1 MSLSSMESGE
11 EDSIEEELLEPR
23 PPNLLQRG
31 LCAVSGA
38 LAIGFVML
46 MMSGHRQAFLYK
58 MPAMNH
64 MAGLDDA
71 EDLTRT
77 RYGTVDEGIYTF
89 GAPGTASRAL
99 PDLSHEDGCFAG
111 LRVWA
116 EDVLPGNTKQE
127 DGAAIS
133 DQLDH
138 PHVATLRLHDEQHD
152 SHYKPCP
159 GEQKEP
165 FSTGNKF
172 AEWRLHWEPI
182 YKPRLGNVSLL
193 GKKVA
198 NQAPFSVAYGYNRIA
213 YKQYD
218 STEHAKAHIQ
228 QRLGESWKIVARW
241 TLVQGSASMY
251 DEDPLMLV
259 QDSETQR
266 CVLAFA
272 GINNY
277 GNELATATDVR
288 TSDFCGF
295 EGVHVGYRDELRRI
309 MQFVFPHVRPLM
321 GKCSHVACTGHSMG
335 GSLCDLFAA
344 CANSQRFED
353 PDFKAVSWLKETPAV
368 LPEISDCGGV
378 HYSEE
383 AEHRCQCPPCP
394 KSSFLQGRQTQHE
407 ENGSSSL
414 LTVTLTTVPT
424 VSRSELISADALN
437 PRDLTPLG
445 TEVSMKS
452 KTSKGSSAWTNALAA
467 ALAAL
472 GGLAPRAP
480 ARTEERLVGRIKRF
494 MDVPNGYGYGFIDC
508 EETKLRFSRDVYLH
522 RNQMEG
528 LQIGDEVSFSLMFN
542 SKGEPQA
549 RNVTKLEDMVTQP
562 LVVKVGERKM
572 RFCAPLVRR
581 HTSPRDAQA
590 SSVTS
595 FNEAT
600 NGTIRVMLLSISGI
614 ELCTVDVPAE
624 ITVRGLKDQV
634 FRTGACSVTVADQ
647 ICFGAEIWAE
657 ESQPFKQLDAAE
669 HQVEVTWVKKEG
681 SRQEGDCFFYTGP
694 SVQNLTP
701 ESSIEHG
708 ALCRIVLAPDKITRD
723 YCHVEFP
730 DSRSARTKFMV
741 HQEQLSRSAPQPPTV
756 AELKDQGVKVGERFF
771 YGGPLRFQG
780 LGILRSGALG
790 EVVDAGLIEGSV
802 RLHFHGFPALCS
814 VEHQHL
820 WTQMPPSRLAELWDR
835 WLWHPLK
842 GLQSPAHRHAPQS
855 PSLYDL
861 LPRSLRWALRSSGGK
876 VLLLFALCFLPV
888 LARRF
893 AGRVRLR
900 QLMLKTMRR
909 SNGS

>member
-1 MSLSSMESGE
+1 
-11 EDSIEEELLEPR
+11 
-23 PPNLLQRG
+23 
-31 LCAVSGA
+31 
-38 LAIGFVML
+38 
-46 MMSGHRQAFLYK
+46 
-58 MPAMNH
+58 
-64 MAGLDDA
+64 
-71 EDLTRT
+71 
-77 RYGTVDEGIYTF
+77 
-89 GAPGTASRAL
+89 
-99 PDLSHEDGCFAG
+99 
-111 LRVWA
+111 
-116 EDVLPGNTKQE
+116 
-127 DGAAIS
+127 
-133 DQLDH
+133 
-138 PHVATLRLHDEQHD
+138 
-152 SHYKPCP
+152 
-159 GEQKEP
+159 
-165 FSTGNKF
+165 
-172 AEWRLHWEPI
+172 
-182 YKPRLGNVSLL
+182 
-193 GKKVA
+193 
-198 NQAPFSVAYGYNRIA
+198 
-213 YKQYD
+213 
-218 STEHAKAHIQ
+218 
-228 QRLGESWKIVARW
+228 
-241 TLVQGSASMY
+241 
-251 DEDPLMLV
+251 
-259 QDSETQR
+259 
-266 CVLAFA
+266 
-272 GINNY
+272 
-277 GNELATATDVR
+277 
-288 TSDFCGF
+288 
-295 EGVHVGYRDELRRI
+295 
-309 MQFVFPHVRPLM
+309 
-321 GKCSHVACTGHSMG
+321 
-335 GSLCDLFAA
+335 
-344 CANSQRFED
+344 
-353 PDFKAVSWLKETPAV
+353 
-368 LPEISDCGGV
+368 
-378 HYSEE
+378 
-383 AEHRCQCPPCP
+383 
-394 KSSFLQGRQTQHE
+394 
-407 ENGSSSL
+407 
-414 LTVTLTTVPT
+414 
-424 VSRSELISADALN
+424 
-437 PRDLTPLG
+437 
-445 TEVSMKS
+445 
-452 KTSKGSSAWTNALAA
+452 
-467 ALAAL
+467 
-472 GGLAPRAP
+472 
-480 ARTEERLVGRIKRF
+480 
-494 MDVPNGYGYGFIDC
+494 
-508 EETKLRFSRDVYLH
+508 
-522 RNQMEG
+522 
-528 LQIGDEVSFSLMFN
+528 
-542 SKGEPQA
+542 
-549 RNVTKLEDMVTQP
+549 
-562 LVVKVGERKM
+562 
-572 RFCAPLVRR
+572 
-581 HTSPRDAQA
+581 
-590 SSVTS
+590 
-595 FNEAT
+595 
-600 NGTIRVMLLSISGI
+600 MLLSISGI